1 VKVPDHVE
9 TSIVDKATYVEDAV
23 AVLAAKRSL
32 DEAVYR
38 GEREQQAIVERE
50 FQTAIEACIDIAGL
64 LIRVSDGEMP
74 ETYGDRFDLL
84 EELDVLT
91 AETSEGM
98 REAAGFRNVLV
109 PQYPLAAPDRGH
121 PMLGPGNIQRVPDTK
136 NRPTA
141 GASGRDIR
149 YIAGDQGF
157 RSVAYQTGLPLG
169 MGSFSR

>member
-1 VKVPDHVE
+1 VKVPDDVE

-38 GEREQQAIVERE
+38 GDREQQAIVERE

-64 LIRVSDGEMP
+64 LIRASDGEMP

-91 AETSEGM
+91 AETSERM

-109 PQYPLAAPDRGH
+109 HQYGNEIDDATVYEHLQTELAVLVEFLREIREV
-121 PMLGPGNIQRVPDTK
+121 LK
-136 NRPTA
+136 NEST
-141 GASGRDIR
+141 
-149 YIAGDQGF
+149 
-157 RSVAYQTGLPLG
+157 
-169 MGSFSR
+169 